1 VRNAFLQRS
10 TIENLTHLKL
20 TIMEV
25 ICLQDAAFYSLI
37 EEVVLRIKEKQNLVS
52 DRWVSREEAMLKLRI
67 SSITTLQKLRDT
79 GAIRFS
85 NPAKKLILYDVDSIN
100 SYLEKHAKNTF

>member
-1 VRNAFLQRS
+1 
-10 TIENLTHLKL
+10 
-20 TIMEV
+20 MEV
-25 ICLQDAAFYSLI
+25 ICINTEAFHLLVQ
-37 EEVVLRIKEKQNLVS
+37 EVVDKVKAKQNIQTDKWLS
-52 DRWVSREEAMLKLRI
+52 CEEAMSKLRI
-67 SSITTLQKLRDT
+67 SSKTTLQKLRDT